1 MNAAKKT
8 AIDDPCD
15 GGPPY
20 RLAVLIVLMDHTG
33 KVFVGERSVPT
44 ADDKPWQLPQG
55 GICVGE
61 DVAQAAQR
69 EIAEEVGADVKA
81 SVFAVGKRQI
91 TLNFT
96 DTFNPKY
103 RGQKLT
109 PVLMRFEGGAIDV
122 SQVEDGHGQPAFLSF
137 RWQEPDAI
145 IAQATKEKQPVY
157 QDAFA
162 QLQSEI
168 ERLVRAPAYPDN
180 HGAFPYQHCDL

>member
-1 MNAAKKT
+1 MSAAKKT

-20 RLAVLIVLMDHTG
+20 RLAVLIVLMDHAG

-44 ADDKPWQLPQG
+44 ADHKPWQLPQG

-69 EIAEEVGADVKA
+69 EIAEELGGDVKA

-109 PVLMRFEGGAIDV
+109 PVLMLFEGGAIDV
-122 SQVEDGHGQPAFLSF
+122 SQIEDGHGQPAFLSF
-137 RWQEPDAI
+137 RWQEFPAV
-145 IAQATKEKQPVY
+145 IAQATREKQPVY
-157 QDAFA
+157 QDAFD

-168 ERLVRAPAYPDN
+168 ERLVRAPVCPDN
-180 HGAFPYQHCDL
+180 HDTFLHKRCDL